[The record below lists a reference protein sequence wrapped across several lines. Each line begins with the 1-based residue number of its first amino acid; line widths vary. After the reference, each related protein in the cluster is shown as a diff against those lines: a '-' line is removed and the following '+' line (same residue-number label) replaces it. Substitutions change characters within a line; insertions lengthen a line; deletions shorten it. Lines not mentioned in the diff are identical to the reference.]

1 MNGGDTFNIIFN
13 IIFYRSGSLYTCMNN
28 NNNNNNNNKNKNK

>member
-1 MNGGDTFNIIFN
+1 MNGGDTFNI

-28 NNNNNNNNKNKNK
+28 NNNNNNNNNKNKNKNK